1 MASTTVQ
8 QQEQEK
14 SHRPTLTGETSR
26 YGAMRTW
33 ATFLYTIG
41 IIGAA
46 IAAIGAIVSAVE
58 VHNFWQAFGILL
70 IAGPVTVFLAT
81 FPIAMSQSMNALADV
96 AERVTGPD
104 VPNTVGGPRL

>member
-1 MASTTVQ
+1 MEGTTPQ
-8 QQEQEK
+8 QQEQQK
-14 SHRPTLTGETSR
+14 PQRPTMTGETSR

-33 ATFLYTIG
+33 ATFLYAIG
-41 IIGAA
+41 IIGAVS
-46 IAAIGAIVSAVE
+46 AAIGAIVTAIE

-96 AERVTGPD
+96 AETVTGPD
-104 VPNTVGGPRL
+104 VPNPIDSPRF